1 MSQATSSSPS
11 KSVPHASH
19 RLDFVQDEIQ
29 RLKDEHLYQEL
40 KPFDGMQGPEIR
52 MEGRTILNF
61 SSNNYLGLTNHPKL
75 MAAAKQAVDDYGVGA
90 GAVRTIIGT
99 MSIHNELEERLARF
113 KQCEATL
120 VLQSGF
126 TANMAAIPP
135 IMGEG
140 DVIISDA
147 LNHASII
154 DAVRLSRGADKD
166 IYAHSDMD
174 ALSKVLKKHKNA
186 RRKLIVTDGVFS
198 MDGDIAK
205 LPEIVALAEKH
216 NAIVMVDDAHGSGV
230 LGNHGRGTV
239 DHFNLHGRVDIVVG
253 TMSKA
258 LGAMGGYVAST
269 QAMRDLMINKA
280 RPLLFSTPHPPS
292 VTASCIAAV
301 ELLESD
307 DSLMKKLWYNTRYF
321 KAGMKSIGLPIE
333 SDTPLCPVIV
343 GSSEKAQRLSQ
354 RLFEEGIYGRAIV
367 FPTVA
372 TDRARVR
379 IIINANH
386 TQVHLDRCIETFEK
400 IGKELNLLQ
409 K

>member
-1 MSQATSSSPS
+1 MKQAI
-11 KSVPHASH
+11 AQQSH
-19 RLDFVQDEIQ
+19 RLDFLKEEVQ
-29 RLKDEHLYQEL
+29 RLKDEHLYQSL
-40 KPFDGMQGPEIR
+40 HPFEGMQGPEIR

-61 SSNNYLGLTNHPKL
+61 SSNNYLGLASHPKL
-75 MAAAKQAVDDYGVGA
+75 MAASKKAIDDYGVGA

-99 MSIHNELEERLARF
+99 MSIHEELEQKLARF
-113 KQCEATL
+113 KHCEATL

-166 IYAHSDMD
+166 IYPHSDMN
-174 ALSKVLKKHKNA
+174 ALESVLKKHKNA

-198 MDGDIAK
+198 MDGDVAK
-205 LPEIVALAEKH
+205 LPEIVQLAEKH

-230 LGNHGRGTV
+230 MGSHGRGTV
-239 DHFNLHGRVDIVVG
+239 DHFGLHGQVDIVVG

-258 LGAMGGYVAST
+258 FGAMGGYVAST
-269 QAMRDLMINKA
+269 ATMREIMVNKA

-292 VTASCIAAV
+292 VVASCIAAV

-307 DSLMKKLWYNTRYF
+307 DTLIKQLWYNTRYF

-333 SDTPLCPVIV
+333 SETPLCPVIV
-343 GSSEKAQRLSQ
+343 GTSEKAQKLSQ
-354 RLFEEGIYGRAIV
+354 RLYEEGIYGRAIV

-372 TDRARVR
+372 QDKARVR

-386 TQVHLDRCIETFEK
+386 TQPQLDRCIEAFEK
-400 IGKELNLLQ
+400 IGRELGLR
-409 K
+409 

>member
-1 MSQATSSSPS
+1 MKQATTQQ
-11 KSVPHASH
+11 SH
-19 RLDFVQDEIQ
+19 RLDFLKEEVQ
-29 RLKDEHLYQEL
+29 RLKDEHLYQSL
-40 KPFDGMQGPEIR
+40 HPFEGMQGPEIR

-61 SSNNYLGLTNHPKL
+61 SSNNYLGLASHPKL
-75 MAAAKQAVDDYGVGA
+75 MAASKKAIDDYGVGA

-99 MSIHNELEERLARF
+99 MSIHEELEQKLACF
-113 KQCEATL
+113 KHCEATL

-166 IYAHSDMD
+166 IYPHSDMN
-174 ALSKVLKKHKNA
+174 ALESVLKKHKNA

-198 MDGDIAK
+198 MDGDVAK
-205 LPEIVALAEKH
+205 LPEIVQLAEKH

-230 LGNHGRGTV
+230 MGSHGRGTV
-239 DHFNLHGRVDIVVG
+239 DHFGLHGQVDIVVG

-258 LGAMGGYVAST
+258 FGAMGGYVAST
-269 QAMRDLMINKA
+269 ATMREIMVNKA

-292 VTASCIAAV
+292 VVASCIAAV
-301 ELLESD
+301 ALLEAD
-307 DSLMKKLWYNTRYF
+307 DTLIKQLWYNTRYF

-343 GSSEKAQRLSQ
+343 GSSEKAQKLSQ

-372 TDRARVR
+372 QDKARVR

-386 TQVHLDRCIETFEK
+386 TQPQLDRCIEAFEK
-400 IGKELNLLQ
+400 IGRELGLR
-409 K
+409 

>member
-1 MSQATSSSPS
+1 MTSTTE
-11 KSVPHASH
+11 KTSH
-19 RLDFVQDEIQ
+19 RLDFLKDEIQ
-29 RLKDEHLYQEL
+29 RLKDEHLYQSL
-40 KPFDGMQGPEIR
+40 LPFDGMQGAEIQI
-52 MEGRTILNF
+52 EGRSILNF

-75 MAAAKQAVDDYGVGA
+75 IEASIQATEQYGVGA

-99 MSIHNELEERLARF
+99 MRIHEELEAKLARF

-154 DAVRLSRGADKD
+154 DAVRLSRGASKD
-166 IYAHSDMD
+166 IYPHSDMN
-174 ALSKVLKKHKNA
+174 ALESVLKKHKSA

-230 LGNHGRGTV
+230 LGSHGRGTV
-239 DHFNLHGRVDIVVG
+239 DHFDLHGQVDIVVG

-258 LGAMGGYVAST
+258 LGSMGGYVAST
-269 QAMRDLMINKA
+269 GAMREFMVNKA

-292 VTASCIAAV
+292 VVAACMAAID
-301 ELLESD
+301 LLETD
-307 DSLMKKLWYNTRYF
+307 DALIQKLWYNTRYF

-333 SDTPLCPVIV
+333 SETPLCPVIV
-343 GSSEKAQRLSQ
+343 GTSEKAQKLSQ
-354 RLFEEGIYGRAIV
+354 RLLEEGIYGRAIV

-372 TDRARVR
+372 ADKARVR
-379 IIINANH
+379 IIINACH
-386 TQVHLDRCIETFEK
+386 TQPQLDRCIEAFEK
-400 IGKELNLLQ
+400 IGKELGLLQ
-409 K
+409 A

>member
-1 MSQATSSSPS
+1 MTTSTE
-11 KSVPHASH
+11 KKSH
-19 RLDFVQDEIQ
+19 RLDFLKEEIQ
-29 RLKDEHLYQEL
+29 RLKDEHLYQAL
-40 KPFDGMQGPEIR
+40 QPFEGPQDAEIA
-52 MEGRTILNF
+52 MNGRQILNF
-61 SSNNYLGLTNHPKL
+61 SSNNYLGLANHPKL
-75 MAAAKQAVDDYGVGA
+75 IEAAIQATRKLGVGA

-99 MSIHNELEERLARF
+99 MGIHEQLEEKLARF
-113 KQCEATL
+113 KHCEATL

-154 DAVRLSRGADKD
+154 DAVRLSRGASKD
-166 IYAHSDMD
+166 IYAHSDMN
-174 ALSKVLKKHKNA
+174 ALESVLKKHKTA

-205 LPEIVALAEKH
+205 LPEIVSLAEQY

-230 LGNHGRGTV
+230 LGSHGRGTV
-239 DHFNLHGRVDIVVG
+239 DHFGLHDQVDIVVG

-258 LGAMGGYVAST
+258 LGSMGGYVAST
-269 QAMRDLMINKA
+269 QAMREIMVNKA

-292 VTASCIAAV
+292 VVAACLAAI

-307 DSLMKKLWYNTRYF
+307 DALIQKLWYNTRYF

-333 SDTPLCPVIV
+333 SETPLCPVIV
-343 GSSEKAQRLSQ
+343 GTSEKAQKLSQ

-372 TDRARVR
+372 ADKARVR
-379 IIINANH
+379 IIINACH
-386 TQVHLDRCIETFEK
+386 TQAHLDRCIEAFEK
-400 IGKELNLLQ
+400 IGKELDLLQ
-409 K
+409 L

>member
-1 MSQATSSSPS
+1 MSPAPTTPD
-11 KSVPHASH
+11 ALESH
-19 RLDFVQDEIQ
+19 RLDFLKDEIQ
-29 RLKDEHLYQEL
+29 RLKDENLYQAL
-40 KPFDGMQGPEIR
+40 QPFEGMQGAEIQ
-52 MEGRTILNF
+52 MEGRAILNF

-75 MAAAKQAVDDYGVGA
+75 MAAAKQAIDDYGVGA

-99 MSIHNELEERLARF
+99 MRIHNELEEKLARF
-113 KQCEATL
+113 KHCEATL

-135 IMGEG
+135 IMGEN

-154 DAVRLSRGADKD
+154 DAVRLSRGASKD
-166 IYAHSDMD
+166 IYAHSDMA
-174 ALSKVLKKHKNA
+174 ALESVLKKHKSA

-230 LGNHGRGTV
+230 LGSHGRGTV
-239 DHFNLHGRVDIVVG
+239 DHFGLHGRVDIVVG

-269 QAMRDLMINKA
+269 QAMREIMINKA

-292 VTASCIAAV
+292 VVASCIAAID
-301 ELLESD
+301 LLESD
-307 DSLMKKLWYNTRYF
+307 DSLMQKLWYNTRYF

-333 SDTPLCPVIV
+333 SETPLCPVIV
-343 GSSEKAQRLSQ
+343 GTSEKAQRLSQ
-354 RLFEEGIYGRAIV
+354 RLFEEGIFGRAIV
-367 FPTVA
+367 YPTVA
-372 TDRARVR
+372 ADRARVR
-379 IIINANH
+379 IIINAGH
-386 TQVHLDRCIETFEK
+386 TQPQLDRCIETFEK
-400 IGKELNLLQ
+400 LGKELDLLR
-409 K
+409 

>member
-1 MSQATSSSPS
+1 MSPASTTPD
-11 KSVPHASH
+11 ALESH
-19 RLDFVQDEIQ
+19 RLDFLKDEIQ
-29 RLKDEHLYQEL
+29 HLKHEHLYQALQAFE
-40 KPFDGMQGPEIR
+40 GMQGAEIQ
-52 MEGRTILNF
+52 MEGRAILNF

-75 MAAAKQAVDDYGVGA
+75 MAAAKQAIDEYGVGA

-99 MSIHNELEERLARF
+99 MRIHNELEEKLARF
-113 KQCEATL
+113 KHCEATL

-135 IMGEG
+135 IMGEN

-154 DAVRLSRGADKD
+154 DAVRLSRGASKD
-166 IYAHSDMD
+166 IYAHSDMA
-174 ALSKVLKKHKNA
+174 ALESVLKKHKNA

-230 LGNHGRGTV
+230 LGSHGRGTV
-239 DHFNLHGRVDIVVG
+239 DHFGLHGRVDIVVG

-269 QAMRDLMINKA
+269 QAMREIMINKA

-292 VTASCIAAV
+292 VVASCISAID
-301 ELLESD
+301 LLESD
-307 DSLMKKLWYNTRYF
+307 DSLMQKLWYNTRYF
-321 KAGMKSIGLPIE
+321 KAGMKSIGLPIDSE
-333 SDTPLCPVIV
+333 TPLCPVIV
-343 GSSEKAQRLSQ
+343 GTSEKAQRLSQ
-354 RLFEEGIYGRAIV
+354 RLFEEGIFGRAIV
-367 FPTVA
+367 YPTVA
-372 TDRARVR
+372 ADRARVR
-379 IIINANH
+379 IIINAGH
-386 TQVHLDRCIETFEK
+386 TQPQLDRCIETFEK
-400 IGKELNLLQ
+400 LGKELDLLR
-409 K
+409 

>member
-1 MSQATSSSPS
+1 MTTSTD
-11 KSVPHASH
+11 KKSH
-19 RLDFVQDEIQ
+19 RLDFLKEEIQ
-29 RLKDEHLYQEL
+29 RLKDEYLYQAL
-40 KPFDGMQGPEIR
+40 QPFEGPQDAEIA
-52 MEGRTILNF
+52 MNGRQILNF
-61 SSNNYLGLTNHPKL
+61 SSNNYLGLANHPKL
-75 MAAAKQAVDDYGVGA
+75 IEAAIQATRELGVGA

-99 MSIHNELEERLARF
+99 MGIHEQLEEKLARF
-113 KQCEATL
+113 KHCEATL

-154 DAVRLSRGADKD
+154 DAVRLSRGASKD
-166 IYAHSDMD
+166 IYAHSDMN
-174 ALSKVLKKHKNA
+174 ALESVLKKHKTA

-205 LPEIVALAEKH
+205 LPEIVSLAEQY

-230 LGNHGRGTV
+230 LGSHGRGTV
-239 DHFNLHGRVDIVVG
+239 DHFGLHDQVDIVVG

-258 LGAMGGYVAST
+258 LGSMGGYVAST
-269 QAMRDLMINKA
+269 QAMREIMVNKA

-292 VTASCIAAV
+292 VVAACMAAI

-307 DSLMKKLWYNTRYF
+307 DALIQKLWYNTRYF

-333 SDTPLCPVIV
+333 SETPLCPVIV
-343 GSSEKAQRLSQ
+343 GTSEKAQKLSQ
-354 RLFEEGIYGRAIV
+354 RLFDEGIYGRAIV

-372 TDRARVR
+372 ADKARVR
-379 IIINANH
+379 IIINACH
-386 TQVHLDRCIETFEK
+386 TQAHLDRCIEAFEK
-400 IGKELNLLQ
+400 IGKELDLLHR
-409 K
+409 